1 MLEMEEEKEGLV
13 VGEEKEV
20 MEMVEKVEGQRQENF
35 LLVEKLT
42 CKA

>member
-13 VGEEKEV
+13 VGEEKET
-20 MEMVEKVEGQRQENF
+20 MEMVEKVEGQRQEI
-35 LLVEKLT
+35 LLDEKLT